1 MLLQFVVGAAACVCN
16 IAIHAL
22 VMLVVVRVSQGAA
35 ATSAP
40 VPSFRLVA
48 IMVATVSVLMMTHG
62 LEVFVWAQT
71 YEMVGAVPA
80 GADVLYFA
88 FVNYTTLGYG
98 DVVPVERWRLIG
110 PTTAMCGVLMF
121 GWSTA
126 VIFEVLR
133 RALSIVSR
141 GPAPGPD
148 ALSG

>member
-1 MLLQFVVGAAACVCN
+1 MLLQFVVGATACICN

-22 VMLVVVRVSQGAA
+22 VMLVLVRVAQGAA
-35 ATSAP
+35 GSTRLG
-40 VPSFRLVA
+40 PSLLLIT
-48 IMVATVSVLMMTHG
+48 IMVATVSVLMLAHG
-62 LEVFVWAQT
+62 LEVLVWALT
-71 YEMVGAVPA
+71 YELVGAVPQ

-133 RALSIVSR
+133 RALSAVSAIPPPS
-141 GPAPGPD
+141 GPAR
-148 ALSG
+148 

>member
-1 MLLQFVVGAAACVCN
+1 MLLQFVVGAAACICN

-22 VMLVVVRVSQGAA
+22 VMVVVVRVAQGAA
-35 ATSAP
+35 ATSRLG
-40 VPSFRLVA
+40 PSFLLIA
-48 IMVATVSVLMMTHG
+48 IMVATVSVLMTAHG
-62 LEVFVWAQT
+62 LEVFVWALT
-71 YEMVGAVPA
+71 YELVGAVPP

-133 RALSIVSR
+133 KALSR
-141 GPAPGPD
+141 MALPD
-148 ALSG
+148 RTS

>member
-1 MLLQFVVGAAACVCN
+1 VGAAACICN

-22 VMLVVVRVSQGAA
+22 VMLVLVRVAQGAA
-35 ATSAP
+35 GSTRLG
-40 VPSFRLVA
+40 PSLLLIT
-48 IMVATVSVLMMTHG
+48 IMVATVSVLMMAHG
-62 LEVFVWAQT
+62 LEVVVWALT
-71 YEMVGAVPA
+71 YEMVGAVPP

-133 RALSIVSR
+133 RALSAVSAI
-141 GPAPGPD
+141 PP
-148 ALSG
+148 LSRLGR

>member
-1 MLLQFVVGAAACVCN
+1 MLLQFVVGAAACICN

-22 VMLVVVRVSQGAA
+22 VMLVLVRVAQGAA
-35 ATSAP
+35 GSTRLG
-40 VPSFRLVA
+40 PSLLLIT
-48 IMVATVSVLMMTHG
+48 IMVATVSVLMLAHG
-62 LEVFVWAQT
+62 LEVFVWALT
-71 YEMVGAVPA
+71 YEMVGAVPPD
-80 GADVLYFA
+80 ADVLYFA

-133 RALSIVSR
+133 RALSAVSAIPPPT
-141 GPAPGPD
+141 GPAR
-148 ALSG
+148 